1 MTRLLT
7 IAVLMALGYAA
18 GCSTARAAGMRF
30 AWNANN
36 PAEMVTSYELVL
48 EEVWGF
54 GIHAVETSETTAA
67 IDGLKNGTAYFAKVR
82 ARNSIGWGEFS
93 AAITGSTPAPM
104 IRLTIQR
111 SDGLVI
117 WTDIDHPDILV
128 EKKDTEFFRIKIE
141 PANP

>member
-7 IAVLMALGYAA
+7 IAVLMAIGYIA
-18 GCSTARAAGMRF
+18 GCSTARAAGMRL
-30 AWNANN
+30 AWNAND
-36 PAEMVTSYELVL
+36 PAEQVLVYELVL

-67 IDGLKNGTAYFAKVR
+67 IDGLKPATAYFAKVR

-93 AAITGSTPAPM
+93 AVITGTTPAPM

-111 SDGLVI
+111 SDDLLI
-117 WTDIDHPDILV
+117 WTDTETFLEV
-128 EKKDTEFFRIKIE
+128 ERKDAEFFRIKIE
-141 PANP
+141 PQ